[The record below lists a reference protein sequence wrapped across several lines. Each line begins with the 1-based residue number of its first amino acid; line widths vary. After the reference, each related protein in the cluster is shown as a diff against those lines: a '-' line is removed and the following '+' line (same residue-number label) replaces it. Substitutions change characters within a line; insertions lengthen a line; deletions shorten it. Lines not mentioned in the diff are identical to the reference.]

1 MPIVSVIIPA
11 YNVEKHIE
19 KCINSV
25 LNQTY
30 RDFELIF
37 IDDKS
42 LDQTN
47 DIAKGILESQT
58 LIPYKIISKEENEGI
73 SSARNTGI
81 ETAVGEYV
89 LFIDSDDWIDKQML
103 QSLINSATSENAEIV
118 VSRVRQ
124 VYESSDTTEVLKSVN
139 PGILSGEQAVLE
151 LFKGRFHAHICKMLF
166 AKSLFHNIRFPVG
179 VVYED
184 MLMVPY
190 IFSAANKVCFIDD
203 VMYNYLQ
210 RLGSITKS
218 FNPNIINV
226 CERLIEMES
235 DFKYLRSEDKK
246 KSLIRYI
253 YLGYLILVEQ
263 AAILSPNYDKAELLL
278 STCRKSIKTTEIY
291 NQIKIRPS
299 RSMLLLLLLKVSPK
313 LFYKRYK

>member
-1 MPIVSVIIPA
+1 MPKLSVIIPA
-11 YNVEKHIE
+11 YNVEKYIE
-19 KCINSV
+19 RCINSI

-30 RDFELIF
+30 RDFEIIF
-37 IDDKS
+37 IDDNS
-42 LDQTN
+42 LDRTN
-47 DIAKGILESQT
+47 DIGKEILESQT
-58 LIPYKIISKEENEGI
+58 LIPYKIISKGENEGI

-81 ETAVGEYV
+81 ETAIGDYV
-89 LFIDSDDWIDKQML
+89 LFIDSDDWVDKQML
-103 QSLINSATSENAEIV
+103 QSLINSATSVKAEIV

-124 VYESSDTTEVLKSVN
+124 VYESSDTAEVLKSVS

-151 LFKGRFHAHICKMLF
+151 LFKGKFHAHICKMLF
-166 AKSLFHNIRFPVG
+166 AKSLFQNIRFPVG

-190 IFSAANKVCFIDD
+190 IFVAANKVCFIDD

-218 FNPNIINV
+218 FNPNIIKV
-226 CERLIEMES
+226 CARLVEMER
-235 DFKYLRSEDKK
+235 DFEYLRSEDKQR
-246 KSLIRYI
+246 SLMRYI

-263 AAILSPNYDKAELLL
+263 AAILSPSYEKAEFIL
-278 STCRKSIKTTEIY
+278 STCKKSIKTTEIY
-291 NQIKIRPS
+291 NQLKIRLS
-299 RSMLLLLLLKVSPK
+299 KSMLLLLLLKVSPK

>member
-1 MPIVSVIIPA
+1 MPKLSVIIPA

-19 KCINSV
+19 KCINSI

-30 RDFELIF
+30 RDFEIIF
-37 IDDKS
+37 IDDNS
-42 LDQTN
+42 LDRTN
-47 DIAKGILESQT
+47 DIGKEILESQT

-81 ETAVGEYV
+81 ETAIGDYV

-103 QSLINSATSENAEIV
+103 QSLINSATSVKAEIV

-124 VYESSDTTEVLKSVN
+124 VYESSDTTEVLKSVS

-151 LFKGRFHAHICKMLF
+151 LFKGKFHAHICKMLF
-166 AKSLFHNIRFPVG
+166 AKSLFQNIRFPVG

-190 IFSAANKVCFIDD
+190 IFVAAKKVCFIDD

-218 FNPNIINV
+218 FNPNIIRV
-226 CERLIEMES
+226 CARLVEMER
-235 DFKYLRSEDKK
+235 DFEYLRSEDRQR
-246 KSLIRYI
+246 SLMRYV

-263 AAILSPNYDKAELLL
+263 AAILSPSYEKAELILT
-278 STCRKSIKTTEIY
+278 TCRRSIKTIEIY
-291 NQIKIRPS
+291 NQLKIRPS
-299 RSMLLLLLLKVSPK
+299 KSMLLLLLLKVSPK